1 MNKAVSKNELILNLP
16 RSSSYWEETGPFKRE
31 EEKMS
36 WLSLDLV
43 ETRWDSVTTMD
54 TASLRIE
61 DGEGCEEAWAFLYGL
76 HCLEGMKHTL
86 ACPEILVTRASTFF
100 S

>member
-1 MNKAVSKNELILNLP
+1 MNKAISKNELILNPP
-16 RSSSYWEETGPFKRE
+16 RSSSYCEETGPFKRE

-54 TASLRIE
+54 TASLRME
-61 DGEGCEEAWAFLYGL
+61 DGEGCKEA
-76 HCLEGMKHTL
+76 
-86 ACPEILVTRASTFF
+86 
-100 S
+100 